1 MASGGRQSRT
11 LDLIWLKSGCPARY
25 SLVYSHPG
33 VAALSFGC
41 VVSLGGIVSLA
52 EAKKEKMSKADHI
65 IICRGLESLEKSTE
79 AAMLIDQQ
87 YEALQKICAD
97 ARSAADKGDF
107 DEAKRLFVFAHDLLE
122 EEGNISGTE

>member
-1 MASGGRQSRT
+1 MNQGFRSMASGGSRSRM
-11 LDLIWLKSGCPARY
+11 LDLIWRKSGRPARCP
-25 SLVYSHPG
+25 LIYSHPG

-41 VVSLGGIVSLA
+41 VVFLGGIVSLA
-52 EAKKEKMSKADHI
+52 EAEKEKMSKADYI

-97 ARSAADKGDF
+97 ARSAAENGDF
-107 DEAKRLFVFAHDLLE
+107 DEAKRLFVLR
-122 EEGNISGTE
+122 